1 MERISSGS
9 SYIGSVAD
17 EQVKT
22 AVRSGLFEATADFK
36 RLSEPDA
43 ILICVPTPLGAKRL
57 PDLRYVEETARQIRD
72 TLREGQLVVLE
83 STTYPGTTR
92 EVILPLLE
100 STGLKCG
107 EHFYLAYS
115 PERENPGDAL
125 HSASTIPKIVV
136 GLNSVSGDLA
146 EALYGQVAPQV
157 VRVSRASVA
166 EAAKLT
172 ENIFRA
178 TNISLVNELK
188 MVFDGMGID
197 IWGVLDAPSTKPFG
211 FMRFDPG
218 PGLGGHCI
226 PIDPFYL
233 VARAKQYGM
242 EARMIELAG
251 EINTEMP
258 GFGVDKTLEGLGGKL
273 GDGERPKVLILG
285 VAYKRDVDD
294 PRESPAFEILS
305 QLLSREVD
313 VSYHDPYILRLPAMR
328 SWPDIPVLESVPLE
342 AALVRGFDAVVV
354 VTDHQAINWDLVWEN
369 ARLIID
375 TRGVFRCQD
384 PRLIRA

>member
-1 MERISSGS
+1 M
-9 SYIGSVAD
+9 
-17 EQVKT
+17 
-22 AVRSGLFEATADFK
+22 
-36 RLSEPDA
+36 
-43 ILICVPTPLGAKRL
+43 
-57 PDLRYVEETARQIRD
+57 
-72 TLREGQLVVLE
+72 
-83 STTYPGTTR
+83 
-92 EVILPLLE
+92 
-100 STGLKCG
+100 
-107 EHFYLAYS
+107 
-115 PERENPGDAL
+115 
-125 HSASTIPKIVV
+125 
-136 GLNSVSGDLA
+136 
-146 EALYGQVAPQV
+146 
-157 VRVSRASVA
+157 A

-197 IWGVLDAPSTKPFG
+197 IWEVLDAASTKPFG

-233 VARAKQYGM
+233 ASRAKQYGM

-251 EINTEMP
+251 EINSEMP
-258 GFGVDKTLEGLGGKL
+258 GFVVDKTLKGLGGKL

-313 VSYHDPYILRLPAMR
+313 VSYHDPYILRLPVMR

-375 TRGVFRCQD
+375 TRGVFRRQD